1 MVACDGGV
9 QAVFTFRTGEHGMK
23 KMIALAAAALVSVS
37 YFAQAADKAECLEV
51 GSTVGAFYVTDVTG
65 PEAGKKL
72 CYRCKYGSRPVVTI
86 FSRQMDDQ
94 VASLVKQVDGVVG
107 ANQDKNMAAFVVLL
121 SDKPEEA
128 AGSLKKAA
136 DTTGIK
142 HTPLTTF
149 DGQTGPGEYK
159 IAKDADVTVMM
170 WVKGELKVNET
181 YKQGKLDQETVTK
194 LVKETAA
201 S

>member
-1 MVACDGGV
+1 
-9 QAVFTFRTGEHGMK
+9 MK

-51 GSTVGAFYVTDVTG
+51 GSKVGAFYVTDVTG

-107 ANQDKNMAAFVVLL
+107 ANQDKSMAAFVVLL

-136 DTTGIK
+136 DSTGIK

-149 DGQTGPGEYK
+149 DGQAGPEGYK
-159 IAKDADVTVMM
+159 IAKEADTTVMM
-170 WVKGELKVNET
+170 WVNGELKINET
-181 YKQGKLDQETVTK
+181 YKAGKLDSATVSK
-194 LVKETAA
+194 LVKDTG
-201 S
+201 SILN